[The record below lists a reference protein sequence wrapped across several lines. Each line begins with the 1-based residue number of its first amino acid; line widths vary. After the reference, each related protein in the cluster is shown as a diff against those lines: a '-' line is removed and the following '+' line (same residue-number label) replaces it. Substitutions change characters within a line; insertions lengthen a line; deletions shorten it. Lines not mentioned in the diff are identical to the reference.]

1 MKTGQ
6 FSGVERLL
14 LDLAY
19 KPPHKA
25 HMIAGLHFLVTAKHC
40 EIADLTQLTQT
51 ASLVDTTA
59 RLVHG
64 LQRERGL
71 SNLYLA
77 PYGESVL
84 APLQAQVNHCL
95 CLEDDLRT
103 RYEGLGTPVGRP
115 GHGARLFNRVAYAV
129 QGLDALATLRDRVA
143 SRQWL
148 GPQATAGYVKLIA
161 GLLAVVFEAADSAAD
176 PDVSRL
182 LVTLFNFMQGKELTG
197 QERAQGSALF
207 ASGRVSAAQQQHWLH
222 IIDSQTRCFQISQE
236 FASPDARAC
245 LHNADASHVLA
256 DIEQLRRVAC
266 TAPDGAPLDTAHS
279 PRWFELCTHRMDAMR
294 RCEEQLV
301 TLLLTLCES
310 KMQQARR
317 DIAHWSA
324 LQTPSKTAALTGW
337 DPTDADFFNT
347 HAVAAA
353 TSHPGGDPPLAPDA
367 THGPLLGKTIL
378 DLVHEQNLRLQAMEA
393 ELDTARASLL
403 ERKVIERAKGL
414 LMAHRRLSEDEAH
427 KLMRDTAMQQGKKM
441 LDVAQ
446 AILSMA
452 HVLPLSSPA
461 SA

>member
-1 MKTGQ
+1 MLVA
-6 FSGVERLL
+6 FSGGQ
-14 LDLAY
+14 AFHTA
-19 KPPHKA
+19 P
-25 HMIAGLHFLVTAKHC
+25 MIAGLHFLVTAKHC

-77 PYGESVL
+77 PCGESVL

-95 CLEDDLRT
+95 GMEDDLRT
-103 RYEGLGTPVGRP
+103 RYESLGSPTGRP

-129 QGLDALATLRDRVA
+129 QGLDALATLRDRVV

-197 QERAQGSALF
+197 QERALGSALF
-207 ASGRVSAAQQQHWLH
+207 ATGRADAGQQQRWLH
-222 IIDSQTRCFQISQE
+222 IIDLQTRSFQISQE
-236 FASPDARAC
+236 FASPDALAHMRS
-245 LHNADASHVLA
+245 HDATHVLA
-256 DIEQLRRVAC
+256 DIEHLRRVGC
-266 TAPDGAPLDTAHS
+266 TTPQGNGLDTAHS
-279 PRWFELCTHRMDAMR
+279 PRWFELCTHRMNAMR
-294 RCEEQLV
+294 TCEEQLV
-301 TLLLTLCES
+301 ATLLALCES
-310 KMQQARR
+310 KMQAAKR
-317 DIAHWSA
+317 DIAQWATLRNPSLTTA
-324 LQTPSKTAALTGW
+324 LTPPDATAA
-337 DPTDADFFNT
+337 ADFFD
-347 HAVAAA
+347 AKGPAAPPAPA
-353 TSHPGGDPPLAPDA
+353 TSQSVATDG

-378 DLVHEQNLRLQAMEA
+378 DLVHEQNLRLQAMEV
-393 ELDTARASLL
+393 ELDTARASLQ

-414 LMAHRRLSEDEAH
+414 LMAHRHLSEDAAH
-427 KLMRDTAMQQGKKM
+427 KLMRQTAMHQGKKM

-446 AILSMA
+446 AILAMA
-452 HVLPLSSPA
+452 NVLPLH
-461 SA
+461 SAVST

>member
-1 MKTGQ
+1 
-6 FSGVERLL
+6 
-14 LDLAY
+14 
-19 KPPHKA
+19 
-25 HMIAGLHFLVTAKHC
+25 MIAGLHFLVTAKHC

-77 PYGESVL
+77 PSGESVL

-95 CLEDDLRT
+95 GMEDDLRT
-103 RYEGLGTPVGRP
+103 RYESLGTPTGRP

-143 SRQWL
+143 SRQWQA
-148 GPQATAGYVKLIA
+148 PQATAGYVKLIA

-197 QERAQGSALF
+197 QERALGSALF
-207 ASGRVSAAQQQHWLH
+207 ASGRADAGQQQRWLH
-222 IIDSQTRCFQISQE
+222 IIDSQARCFQISQE
-236 FASPDARAC
+236 FANPDALAHMRS
-245 LHNADASHVLA
+245 HDATHVLA
-256 DIEQLRRVAC
+256 DIEHLRRVGC
-266 TAPDGAPLDTAHS
+266 TTPPGLTLDTAHS

-294 RCEEQLV
+294 TCEEQLV
-301 TLLLTLCES
+301 ATLLALCEA
-310 KMQQARR
+310 KMQTARQ
-317 DIAHWSA
+317 DIALWTR
-324 LQTPSKTAALTGW
+324 LQNQSLATTLSPLDPAA
-337 DPTDADFFNT
+337 ADFFDAKEPAAPPAQAAGQPVDG
-347 HAVAAA
+347 HA
-353 TSHPGGDPPLAPDA
+353 S
-367 THGPLLGKTIL
+367 HGPLLGKTIL

-393 ELDTARASLL
+393 ELDTARASLQ

-414 LMAHRRLSEDEAH
+414 LMAHRQLTEDGAH
-427 KLMRDTAMQQGKKM
+427 KLMRQTAMNQGKKM
-441 LDVAQ
+441 LEVAQ

-452 HVLPLSSPA
+452 HVLPLQGSTA
-461 SA
+461 A